1 MIYQIKPVLGN
12 KVKKNLIKYIK
23 KNHWLTEYKITENFE
38 KKFSKFT
45 NSKYCICFPN
55 GTLTMSSILSCLN
68 LKKNSEVIVSNYTM
82 VATANVVKF
91 TNFKLKL
98 VDISDKDLC
107 MCPKDLK
114 RKITKKTKVVIYT
127 QMNGRNGQIDEV
139 KKICKKNNIFLIED
153 SAHAIGSYNKNHHAG
168 SSGIAGSFSFSMP
181 KLITMGQGGAVVT
194 NNKKLAN
201 KLRLFKNFGRRKS
214 GEDIHNYLGYNFKI
228 TDIQSLLALG
238 QLEDIKKRINIKK
251 KIFNRYKKN
260 LIKNS
265 KIKLFDFLKNE
276 TPWSVD
282 IYLKDVKKI
291 KKILKKYNI
300 YTRYVYP
307 PLNSQKIY
315 KHFKGLPISNYYC
328 KRGLWLPSSIDL
340 TIKEIDKICKIINKH
355 TV

>member
-1 MIYQIKPVLGN
+1 MFG
-12 KVKKNLIKYIK
+12 
-23 KNHWLTEYKITENFE
+23 
-38 KKFSKFT
+38 
-45 NSKYCICFPN
+45 IC
-55 GTLTMSSILSCLN
+55 
-68 LKKNSEVIVSNYTM
+68 
-82 VATANVVKF
+82 
-91 TNFKLKL
+91 
-98 VDISDKDLC
+98 
-107 MCPKDLK
+107 
-114 RKITKKTKVVIYT
+114 
-127 QMNGRNGQIDEV
+127 
-139 KKICKKNNIFLIED
+139 
-153 SAHAIGSYNKNHHAG
+153 
-168 SSGIAGSFSFSMP
+168 
-181 KLITMGQGGAVVT
+181 
-194 NNKKLAN
+194 
-201 KLRLFKNFGRRKS
+201 
-214 GEDIHNYLGYNFKI
+214 FKI

-265 KIKLFDFLKNE
+265 KIKLFDFLTNE

-340 TIKEIDKICKIINKH
+340 TNKEIDKICKIINKH
-355 TV
+355 IV